1 VFNEVTLALQI
12 ALLVAIYLFLFFA
25 VRAISR
31 DLGSARLAGSDE
43 PPRIVIEE
51 GIAAGDIDSVPVI
64 EQVLIGRAPDCDII
78 LDDTFASAHHARVY
92 RADSAYWLED
102 LNSTNGTTIEGEL
115 IDKPVNL
122 VDNSRFKI
130 GETTFRFA
138 Q

>member
-12 ALLVAIYLFLFFA
+12 ALLVAIYLFLFFT
-25 VRAISR
+25 VKAISR

-51 GIAAGDIDSVPVI
+51 GGAAVNTDSMPVI

-102 LNSTNGTTIEGEL
+102 LKSTNGTTVKGESV
-115 IDKPVNL
+115 DTPVNL
-122 VDNSRFKI
+122 VNNSQFKI
-130 GETTFRFA
+130 GQTSFRFVE
-138 Q
+138 